1 MPNNIEGR
9 GLTDRE
15 LVQLCL
21 ELEKGRCRSISNT
34 LLETSHGELRE
45 IYHQWFDTCSVNQYK
60 LFEQMEGKGWYKTA
74 VATPAQIEEVQEF
87 MQNNLHPDD
96 HFDA

>member
-34 LLETSHGELRE
+34 
-45 IYHQWFDTCSVNQYK
+45 Y
-60 LFEQMEGKGWYKTA
+60 
-74 VATPAQIEEVQEF
+74 
-87 MQNNLHPDD
+87 
-96 HFDA
+96 